1 MVITWSI
8 SLKLLA
14 LKVFAFTLLSV
25 YSHLTFAY
33 DDWYISVLRS
43 LNNAKEASSNVTIS
57 RYFFD
62 PKEAVESID
71 DYIKNLAKGDDI
83 DKALAFDG
91 RVSKNIVNLLS
102 DTLEKQFLIKKVDW
116 KESLFNFS
124 VKVIVVQTLDM
135 YGENL
140 FHIKMDIEF
149 QELATTRSGKTG
161 FMHVYNFV
169 ESNAAYS
176 KFEIEAKIYALLDK
190 VTEKMQ
196 ETYSQSE
203 EYCSKEVCKLQ

>member
-8 SLKLLA
+8 RLKLLA
-14 LKVFAFTLLSV
+14 LKVFAFTLLSI
-25 YSHLTFAY
+25 YSLLAFAY

-71 DYIKNLAKGDDI
+71 DYIKNLVKGDDI

-91 RVSKNIVNLLS
+91 RVSKNLVNLLS

-116 KESLFNFS
+116 KESLFNFN

-176 KFEIEAKIYALLDK
+176 KVEIEAKIYALLDK